1 MLPIRC
7 PRKRLH
13 RVQCRAV
20 RRPADALL
28 RESRAPALTPMQRLE
43 AADRFFAATGADI
56 RHCGTRAYYA
66 LGPDYIQM
74 PPFETFR
81 DAELARPAPIK
92 EAIRRL
98 FGGFFSFLIDDSLG
112 NFGQGGVGCLFFV
125 ECFFEQRHGLLQAQ
139 LARPGFK
146 GAVT

>member
-1 MLPIRC
+1 
-7 PRKRLH
+7 
-13 RVQCRAV
+13 V
-20 RRPADALL
+20 RQPADALP
-28 RESRAPALTPMQRLE
+28 RESRVPCLTPTRRLE

-56 RHCGTRAYYA
+56 RHSGTQAYYA

-81 DAELARPAPIK
+81 DADLARAPFRK

-98 FGGFFSFLIDDSLG
+98 LGGFFRFLIDNSLG

-139 LARPGFK
+139 LTRPGFK

>member
-1 MLPIRC
+1 VFNAEQCDGLPT
-7 PRKRLH
+7 H
-13 RVQCRAV
+13 YYARAE
-20 RRPADALL
+20 P
-28 RESRAPALTPMQRLE
+28 PALTPMQRLE

-56 RHCGTRAYYA
+56 RHWGTQAYYA

-81 DAELARPAPIK
+81 DADLARAPFRK

-98 FGGFFSFLIDDSLG
+98 FGGFFRFLIDNSLG
-112 NFGQGGVGCLFFV
+112 NFAQGGVGCFFFV

-139 LARPGFK
+139 LARPGLK
-146 GAVT
+146 GAVA